1 MMIHFKIF
9 FPISFEGRNNS
20 DISIN
25 NIFKDNIRKKE
36 ESTNESRK
44 KKIMKGRWK
53 RNWTL
58 LTFMKKT
65 KKQRKESLKMLKK
78 KFLIVLTQEKLKWRL
93 NSVIENSA
101 SIKSFAVK
109 KETK

>member
-1 MMIHFKIF
+1 MMIRFKIF

-44 KKIMKGRWK
+44 KK
-53 RNWTL
+53 L
-58 LTFMKKT
+58 
-65 KKQRKESLKMLKK
+65 
-78 KFLIVLTQEKLKWRL
+78 
-93 NSVIENSA
+93 
-101 SIKSFAVK
+101 
-109 KETK
+109 